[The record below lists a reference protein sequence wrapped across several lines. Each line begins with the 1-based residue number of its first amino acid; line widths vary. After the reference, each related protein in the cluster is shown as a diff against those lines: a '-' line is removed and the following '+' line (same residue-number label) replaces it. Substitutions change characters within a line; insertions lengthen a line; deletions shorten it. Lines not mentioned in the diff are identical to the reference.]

1 MNLEHDTIMSLFL
14 TVGIF
19 MSLPWIAR
27 ICRLLGRA
35 IALYLVPATT
45 IKLKVEGDNYHS
57 TTRII
62 KLDNTD
68 EIADVILKAT
78 GHIEKHSVLKVNK
91 NG

>member
-14 TVGIF
+14 TLGIF

-35 IALYLVPATT
+35 IALYIVPTTT
-45 IKLKVEGDNYHS
+45 IKLTVEEDNHHS

-62 KLDNTD
+62 KLNNTD
-68 EIADVILKAT
+68 EIANVILKAT
-78 GHIEKHSVLKVNK
+78 GHIEEHPVVKVNT
-91 NG
+91 ND

>member
-35 IALYLVPATT
+35 IALYIVPTTT
-45 IKLKVEGDNYHS
+45 IKLTVEGDNHHS

-78 GHIEKHSVLKVNK
+78 GHIEEHSVVKVNT
-91 NG
+91 ND

>member
-19 MSLPWIAR
+19 MSLPWVTR

-35 IALYLVPATT
+35 IALYIVPTTT
-45 IKLKVEGDNYHS
+45 IKLTLEGDNYHS

-68 EIADVILKAT
+68 DIADVILKAT
-78 GHIEKHSVLKVNK
+78 GHIEEHSIVKVNK
-91 NG
+91 ND